1 MDRSG
6 GAGSG
11 AIHPPGDR
19 AAVSA
24 PIVTRPLP
32 AYPARAMP
40 KLVIHGAKLRCS
52 QGVAP
57 STLTVLPA
65 NGSSADEQPAA
76 TVMDNVPM
84 LNIAPFGMCQTQANP
99 QVAAATAA
107 AMGVLTPMPCVPV
120 IPAPWSPGAGIVTI
134 QGQKA
139 LTDSST
145 CDCAWTGSIAI
156 TDPGT
161 AVDAE

>member
-1 MDRSG
+1 
-6 GAGSG
+6 
-11 AIHPPGDR
+11 
-19 AAVSA
+19 
-24 PIVTRPLP
+24 
-32 AYPARAMP
+32 MP
-40 KLVIHGAKLRCS
+40 KLVINGAKLKCS

-57 STLTVLPA
+57 STLTVLPM

-84 LNIAPFGMCQTQANP
+84 VNIAPFGMCQTQANP
-99 QVAAATAA
+99 QVAASTAA

-120 IPAPWSPGAGIVTI
+120 IPAPWSPGARIVTI

-139 LTDSST
+139 LTSDSKCNCT
-145 CDCAWTGSIAI
+145 WTGSIEI
-156 TDPGT
+156 TDPVS

>member
-1 MDRSG
+1 
-6 GAGSG
+6 
-11 AIHPPGDR
+11 
-19 AAVSA
+19 
-24 PIVTRPLP
+24 
-32 AYPARAMP
+32 MP
-40 KLVIHGAKLRCS
+40 KLVINGAKLKCS
-52 QGVAP
+52 EGLAP

-76 TVMDNVPM
+76 TIMDNVPM
-84 LNIAPFGMCQTQANP
+84 VNIAPFGMCKTQANP

-107 AMGVLTPMPCVPV
+107 AMGTLTPMPCLPV
-120 IPAPWSPGAGIVTI
+120 IPAPWSPGASIVTI

-139 LTDSST
+139 LTDDSK
-145 CDCAWTGSIAI
+145 CNCVWTGSIEI